1 MAQRNKVHHVTAML
15 WVSSLSQAEKSEPR
29 TVGMTIRAS
38 GGNYNSETE
47 GVLKLPD
54 LGKLLLETEQ
64 ANNGT

>member
-1 MAQRNKVHHVTAML
+1 ML

-38 GGNYNSETE
+38 GGKYNSETE

>member
-1 MAQRNKVHHVTAML
+1 MGVKFKQVAF
-15 WVSSLSQAEKSEPR
+15 PR
-29 TVGMTIRAS
+29 EGRDTPLTGVTIRAS
-38 GGNYNSETE
+38 GGKYNSETE